1 VGNQQQEGATTIAH
15 WFADEIWMIYD
26 RSEDAC
32 LSHNRGRQGS
42 TAKQG
47 CQKGW
52 WLTSQAQ
59 LNGKA
64 DHRGSQ

>member
-1 VGNQQQEGATTIAH
+1 
-15 WFADEIWMIYD
+15 
-26 RSEDAC
+26 